1 MISYNS
7 SERPTLTQ
15 ILESRWMEEI
25 NKLDEE
31 DLEKLEEELKDIL
44 NDLNRQIENEHEELM
59 TIRQLG
65 SEYETR

>member
-1 MISYNS
+1 
-7 SERPTLTQ
+7 
-15 ILESRWMEEI
+15 MEEI

-44 NDLNRQIENEHEELM
+44 NDLNRQIENKHEELM